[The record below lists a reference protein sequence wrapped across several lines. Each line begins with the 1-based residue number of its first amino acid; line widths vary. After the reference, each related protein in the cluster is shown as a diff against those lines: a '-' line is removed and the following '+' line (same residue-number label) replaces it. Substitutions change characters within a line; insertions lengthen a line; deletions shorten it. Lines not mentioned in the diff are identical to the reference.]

1 MRKENMQPQ
10 DAMDDLKAIR
20 EIMERARRTS
30 DGFGGWFMVLWGVI
44 WFLGF
49 TGTHILLHLQREQAS
64 NWLWALLDSLGI
76 LGSIYLGIR
85 MARRARTRSST
96 LWGSILLWWLSLAAF
111 DGALIWKFQLYT
123 NGLHMALLIVLTIA
137 LGYVQFGLFTHWS
150 ISVIGLFLGLL
161 AVVLATWLPAYFN
174 LGIAVLGGG
183 ALIGGGLWTL
193 RYGG

>member
-1 MRKENMQPQ
+1 MQPQ

-20 EIMERARRTS
+20 QIMERVRRTS

-49 TGTHILLHLQREQAS
+49 TGTHILLYLQREDAI
-64 NWLWALLDSLGI
+64 NWLWTPLNALGVLGSVWLGI
-76 LGSIYLGIR
+76 G
-85 MARRARTRSST
+85 MARRARTKSSS
-96 LWGSILLWWLSLAAF
+96 LWSNILFWWLALAAF
-111 DGALIWKFQLYT
+111 DGVLIWQFRLYT
-123 NGLHMALLIVLTIA
+123 NGLQMALLIVLTIA
-137 LGYVQFGLFTHWS
+137 LGYIQFGLFTHWS

-174 LGIAVLGGG
+174 LGIAVLGSG
-183 ALIGGGLWTL
+183 ALIGGGLWVL

>member
-1 MRKENMQPQ
+1 MQPQ

-20 EIMERARRTS
+20 QIMERVRRTS

-49 TGTHILLHLQREQAS
+49 TGTHILLYLQREDAI
-64 NWLWALLDSLGI
+64 NWLWTPLNALGV
-76 LGSIYLGIR
+76 LGSVWLGIR
-85 MARRARTRSST
+85 MAQRARTKSSS
-96 LWGSILLWWLSLAAF
+96 LWTSILFWWLALAAF
-111 DGALIWKFQLYT
+111 DGVLIWQFRLYT
-123 NGLHMALLIVLTIA
+123 NGLQMALLIVLTIA
-137 LGYVQFGLFTHWS
+137 LGYIQFGLFTHWS

-174 LGIAVLGGG
+174 LGIAVLGSG
-183 ALIGGGLWTL
+183 ALIGGGLWVL

>member
-1 MRKENMQPQ
+1 MQPQ

-20 EIMERARRTS
+20 QIMERARRAS

-49 TGTHILLHLQREQAS
+49 TGTHALVRLQRDEAII
-64 NWLWALLDSLGI
+64 WLWAPLNTLGI

-85 MARRARTRSST
+85 MAGRARTKSSS
-96 LWGSILLWWLSLAAF
+96 LWTSILFWWLALAAF
-111 DGALIWKFQLYT
+111 DGVLIWQFRLYT

-161 AVVLATWLPAYFN
+161 AVVLVTWMPAYFN
-174 LGIAVLGGG
+174 LGFAVLGGG
-183 ALIGGGLWTL
+183 ALIGGGLWIL

>member
-1 MRKENMQPQ
+1 MQPQ

-20 EIMERARRTS
+20 QIMEQARRAS

-49 TGTHILLHLQREQAS
+49 TGTHILLHLQREQAI
-64 NWLWALLDSLGI
+64 NWLWTPLNTLGI
-76 LGSIYLGIR
+76 LGSVWLGIR
-85 MARRARTRSST
+85 MAQRARTKSST
-96 LWGSILLWWLSLAAF
+96 LWAPLLLYWLALAAF
-111 DGALIWKFQLYT
+111 DGVLIWQLRLYT
-123 NGLHMALLIVLTIA
+123 NGLYVALLIVLTIA
-137 LGYVQFGLFTHWS
+137 LGYIQFGLFTHWS

-183 ALIGGGLWTL
+183 TLIGGGLWVL